1 MAKVSYVISKNS
13 SRNGKQNF
21 HFDGGTGSGKWF
33 SKLFKD
39 GKEEH
44 SSEPNEVV
52 DLISKLVVDGDYSI
66 NKNSETKIEFEGS
79 VEEIKEFATWS
90 INQVKAESGSLKAVA
105 EFVKEYC
112 KSIVDMFKGIFGY
125 TEHIDDLQAERDQ
138 FEVEN
143 KKLSKEIEDLRESLK
158 KSATKTSGFDPDAKV
173 EKLSEEIKN
182 LNESL
187 KASGFEP
194 IAEVEKQK

>member
-1 MAKVSYVISKNS
+1 MAKVSYVLTKNS
-13 SRNGKQNF
+13 NGNCKSNF

-33 SKLFKD
+33 SKIFKN

-52 DLISKLVVDGDYSI
+52 DLISKLVIDGDYSI

-105 EFVKEYC
+105 EFVREYC
-112 KSIVDMFKGIFGY
+112 KSVVNMFKDILGFS
-125 TEHIDDLQAERDQ
+125 EHVDDVQSERDK
-138 FEVEN
+138 FEAEN
-143 KKLSKEIEDLRESLK
+143 KRLSEELKKLSESLK
-158 KSATKTSGFDPDAKV
+158 QTTKTSGFDPDAKV
-173 EKLSEEIKN
+173 K
-182 LNESL
+182 
-187 KASGFEP
+187 
-194 IAEVEKQK
+194 KQ

>member
-13 SRNGKQNF
+13 NGNCKSNF

-33 SKLFKD
+33 SKIFKN
-39 GKEEH
+39 GKETH

-52 DLISKLVVDGDYSI
+52 DLISKLVVDGEYSI
-66 NKNSETKIEFEGS
+66 SKNSETRIEFEGS
-79 VEEIKEFATWS
+79 TEEIKEFAAWS
-90 INQVKAESGSLKAVA
+90 INQVKAEAGTLKQFA

-125 TEHIDDLQAERDQ
+125 TEHVEEIQSERDK
-138 FEVEN
+138 FEAEN
-143 KKLSKEIEDLRESLK
+143 KKLS
-158 KSATKTSGFDPDAKV
+158 
-173 EKLSEEIKN
+173 EELKN

-187 KASGFEP
+187 KTSRFDPDAK
-194 IAEVEKQK
+194 VKKQ